1 MSIPID
7 SHYPEPKPLPSRQ
20 RRQLWGRLAIRLGI
34 LLALVLAVA
43 LLGGPLLSLC
53 MPFLLAILFTW
64 MTEPLLRFFHSRWR
78 VPRGVMSVLLILLL
92 VGAIGGLLAALLWKG
107 WNELST
113 LWGNWDPLWET
124 FRETYHQLSHT
135 LDKWVAYLPE
145 QAQETV
151 WGLSDQFFAWLED
164 LAYSL
169 VPRTTSAVRSVSS
182 FVLAFFFF
190 LLAWYFTAAD
200 YPNLRRVV
208 RETIPRSLRRIG
220 VQARGA
226 FSAAFGG
233 YLKAEALVS
242 LGVTGILLVG
252 FALLRQP
259 YWVLLAV
266 VLGVMD
272 FIPIIGAGTVMV
284 PWAAVLF
291 ALGSWERGLAL
302 LAVWGVI
309 CLFRRIVEPKVV
321 GNQTGLHPLLSLFA
335 IYVGMKIG
343 GLLAMILA
351 PVLLLMLRNLWQ
363 VGMFHATWRDLT
375 LAARDM
381 AALLRQEPEEKVFH
395 NFEDF
400 VEKQRDSGE
409 VQKKETES

>member
-1 MSIPID
+1 M
-7 SHYPEPKPLPSRQ
+7 
-20 RRQLWGRLAIRLGI
+20 
-34 LLALVLAVA
+34 
-43 LLGGPLLSLC
+43 
-53 MPFLLAILFTW
+53 
-64 MTEPLLRFFHSRWR
+64 
-78 VPRGVMSVLLILLL
+78 
-92 VGAIGGLLAALLWKG
+92 
-107 WNELST
+107 
-113 LWGNWDPLWET
+113 
-124 FRETYHQLSHT
+124 
-135 LDKWVAYLPE
+135 
-145 QAQETV
+145 
-151 WGLSDQFFAWLED
+151 
-164 LAYSL
+164 
-169 VPRTTSAVRSVSS
+169 PRTTSAVRSVSS

-321 GNQTGLHPLLSLFA
+321 GNQTGLHPSALPFRHLCGHEDRGPAGHDPGAGPSA
-335 IYVGMKIG
+335 DAAEPVGRWACSTPPG
-343 GLLAMILA
+343 G
-351 PVLLLMLRNLWQ
+351 
-363 VGMFHATWRDLT
+363 T
-375 LAARDM
+375 
-381 AALLRQEPEEKVFH
+381 
-395 NFEDF
+395 
-400 VEKQRDSGE
+400 
-409 VQKKETES
+409 